1 MEELEA
7 AIRRAATGDPH
18 AFGTIVRRF
27 QDMAVGYAFSIL
39 GDFHLAEDAA
49 QEAFVQAYRDLS
61 QLREHAAFPS
71 WFRRIV
77 FKHCDRMT
85 RRKRIQ
91 TVPLDAAVGTAA
103 NEAGPAQIAEQREMQ
118 EKVLEAIRALPE
130 HQRVVTTLFYINGYS
145 QNDIADFL
153 EVPVTTVK
161 KRLHDSRKRLKE
173 RMMDMVGETL
183 KEHVPDERFS
193 QKVISKL
200 LERPRPLEI
209 EGHPIREIVQAIRSV
224 LSDYESVEG
233 EEMVEKSFF
242 LEAGGNPDM
251 VYHVDESRVL
261 RSETA
266 FTTLQAMAGRTP
278 PVRLMTA
285 GRAFRP
291 DREDSAHLKVFHQ
304 LDVLCIQ
311 ADVDPEA
318 MKAMLRKALEAALG
332 AVELKWEEAN
342 FTNFEH
348 CLEAAVKEGHHWTG
362 VAGCGMLSAK
372 MLEEGGYNPRLV
384 SGFAFGLGLERLAM
398 IKHGLDDIR
407 KLWQPPYI
415 VVE

>member
-1 MEELEA
+1 MEALKSLIIGARSGDLEA
-7 AIRRAATGDPH
+7 
-18 AFGTIVRRF
+18 FGRIVNLFR
-27 QDMAVGYAFSIL
+27 DMALGFAYSIL

-49 QEAFVQAYRDLS
+49 QEAFIEAYL
-61 QLREHAAFPS
+61 QLPNLREPEAFAG

-91 TVPLDAAVGTAA
+91 TVPLDSAVGVPA
-103 NEAGPAQIAEQREMQ
+103 NHASPAQIAEQREMQ
-118 EKVLEAIRALPE
+118 QEVLEAIRALPE

-200 LERPRPLEI
+200 LARPRPLEI
-209 EGHPIREIVQAIRSV
+209 EGHPIREIVQAIRSA

-233 EEMVEKSFF
+233 KEMVEKSFF
-242 LEAGGNPDM
+242 LEAGGNPDT

-261 RSETA
+261 RPETA
-266 FTTLQAMAGRTP
+266 FTTLRAMAGRTP

-311 ADVDPEA
+311 AGVDPEA
-318 MKAMLRKALEAALG
+318 MKATLRKALEAALG
-332 AVELKWEEAN
+332 AVELKWQKAD
-342 FTNFEH
+342 FIQFEH
-348 CLEAAVKEGHHWTG
+348 CLEVAVKEGDHWTY

-372 MLEEGGYNPRLV
+372 MLEEGGYSPQSVR
-384 SGFAFGLGLERLAM
+384 GFGFGLGLERLAM
-398 IKHGLDDIR
+398 IKHALDDIR
-407 KLWQPPYI
+407 KLWKPPYI
-415 VVE
+415 VE